1 MLIQEVLKADEQ
13 LAGMAEISAI
23 VSRLDVFDNHVPDGL
38 DAVRLL
44 QKRVGEAGSDD
55 IRDML
60 VLGNG
65 PDLGFVEAAQCDAI
79 MP

>member
-13 LAGMAEISAI
+13 LPGMAEISAI
-23 VSRLDVFDNHVPDGL
+23 VRRLDVFDNHVPDGL
-38 DAVRLL
+38 DAMRLF

-60 VLGNG
+60 MLGNS

>member
-1 MLIQEVLKADEQ
+1 MSSTIMCRTE
-13 LAGMAEISAI
+13 
-23 VSRLDVFDNHVPDGL
+23 L

>member
-1 MLIQEVLKADEQ
+1 MLIQEVLKTNEKLPGVAQ
-13 LAGMAEISAI
+13 IATL
-23 VSRLDVFDNHVPDGL
+23 VRRLDVFDNHVPDGL

-44 QKRVGEAGSDD
+44 QKRVGQAGSDD

-65 PDLGFVEAAQCDAI
+65 PDFSFVEAAQCDAI